1 MNAFAVN
8 KTTSSTVS
16 KIFLSQEK
24 TGIIF
29 ENKRANLIHV
39 PTNNDLGGAFLVL
52 TDDVP
57 KKSHLPLIKHHS
69 NYL

>member
-1 MNAFAVN
+1 MRLLRIKQPQV
-8 KTTSSTVS
+8 
-16 KIFLSQEK
+16 LSQKFSLAKKK

-39 PTNNDLGGAFLVL
+39 PTNKYLGGAFLVL

>member
-1 MNAFAVN
+1 MNAFAMN
-8 KTTSSTVS
+8 KTISSTVS

-24 TGIIF
+24 NWNNF
-29 ENKRANLIHV
+29 QKKRANLIHV
-39 PTNNDLGGAFLVL
+39 PTNNFLGGAFLVL

>member
-1 MNAFAVN
+1 MRLLRIKQPQV
-8 KTTSSTVS
+8 
-16 KIFLSQEK
+16 LSQKFSLAKKK

-29 ENKRANLIHV
+29 ETKRANLIHV

>member
-1 MNAFAVN
+1 MRLLQIEQLQA
-8 KTTSSTVS
+8 
-16 KIFLSQEK
+16 LSQKFFLAKKK

-29 ENKRANLIHV
+29 ENKRANLITV

>member
-1 MNAFAVN
+1 MNAFAAN
-8 KTTSSTVS
+8 RTTISIVS
-16 KIFLSQEK
+16 KIFLAKKK

-39 PTNNDLGGAFLVL
+39 PTNNYLGGAFLVL

>member
-1 MNAFAVN
+1 MRLPRIKQPQV
-8 KTTSSTVS
+8 
-16 KIFLSQEK
+16 LSQNFSMAKKK

-52 TDDVP
+52 ADDVP